1 MPDSLDINKSTDET
15 LSNLQLKLSVADSL
29 VADSLEIK
37 DGTDCENDEEL
48 KGTEHIGPEMIA
60 AVKTE
65 NIPDSL
71 DINPDHFITD
81 ETADIRRE
89 PGDAQPEEIKIHV
102 LQQETNKENRRWPVN
117 EQHFDSRHVPAGF
130 LCSKMP
136 RKV

>member
-1 MPDSLDINKSTDET
+1 M
-15 LSNLQLKLSVADSL
+15 ADSL

-37 DGTDCENDEEL
+37 DGTDCENDEEP
-48 KGTEHIGPEMIA
+48 KGTEHIGHEMIA
-60 AVKTE
+60 AIKTE

-71 DINPDHFITD
+71 DGNPDHFIAD
-81 ETADIRRE
+81 ETADTERK

-102 LQQETNKENRRWPVN
+102 QQQETNKENRRWPVN
-117 EQHFDSRHVPAGF
+117 EQHFDSRHVQAGF